1 MTVDRRA
8 ELEGHLARIDL
19 ALDSSKVTGSEVASL
34 LRERR
39 ITVTELASMGQPV
52 GSKIDEVKQRRE
64 SRRRGIAKSAAP
76 SA

>member
-1 MTVDRRA
+1 MIDRRV
-8 ELEGHLARIDL
+8 ELEKHIEHIDS
-19 ALDSSKVTGSEVASL
+19 ALRSVKVTGSEVASL

-64 SRRRGIAKSAAP
+64 SRRRGVAKSAASSP
-76 SA
+76 